1 MKYKFSTYIDK
12 PNRVDMYLSALFE
25 DFSRSYVQKIIDNG
39 QVTVNGE
46 QISKNLKIKPRDE
59 ITLTVVI
66 QKLEEV
72 WPEDIP
78 LDIVYEDSDFMVI
91 NKDAGINVHPVP
103 GEWGKS
109 GTIVNGVLHHCWDKM
124 PCINWVERPG
134 IVHRLDKDTSW
145 LLMIAKTDSSM
156 REISEVIKAKKVG
169 KYYIAIV
176 AGKVKERKFSIE
188 SYIGRDPNDRQ
199 KMTAKNPVNPR
210 DALTHVELIDF
221 IDNKYSILRVK
232 LETGRTHQIRV
243 HLASIGYPILWD
255 SKYGNLRVNKE
266 IATRY
271 QLHRQALHAYQLELP
286 LQTKTHHFKGELKE
300 DMKRLVG
307 DKFPL
312 VEGEKTS
319 YWM

>member
-1 MKYKFSTYIDK
+1 MKYHFSTYIEK
-12 PNRVDMYLSALFE
+12 PNRVDMYLSALFD
-25 DFSRSYVQKIIDNG
+25 DFSRSYVQKIIDQW
-39 QVTVNGE
+39 QVSVNWV
-46 QISKNLKIKPRDE
+46 QISKNLKIKNQDE

-78 LDIVYEDSDFMVI
+78 LDVVYEDSDFMVI

-103 GEWGKS
+103 WEGWKS
-109 GTIVNGVLHHCWDKM
+109 GTIVNGVLHHCGEKM

-134 IVHRLDKDTSW
+134 IVHRLDKDTSG
-145 LLMIAKTDSSM
+145 LLMVAKTDTSM
-156 REISEVIKAKKVG
+156 REISEVIKAKQVG
-169 KYYIAIV
+169 KYYIAIT
-176 AGKVKERKFSIE
+176 AGKVKERKFTIE
-188 SYIGRDPNDRQ
+188 SFIGRDPNDRQ
-199 KMTAKNPVNPR
+199 KMTARNPVNPR

-221 IDNKYSILRVK
+221 VDNKYSVLRVK

-271 QLHRQALHAYQLELP
+271 QLHRQALHAFELELP
-286 LQTKTHHFKGELKE
+286 LKTKTHHFKGELKA
-300 DMKRLVG
+300 DMNRIIG
-307 DKFPL
+307 DIVL
-312 VEGEKTS
+312 
-319 YWM
+319 